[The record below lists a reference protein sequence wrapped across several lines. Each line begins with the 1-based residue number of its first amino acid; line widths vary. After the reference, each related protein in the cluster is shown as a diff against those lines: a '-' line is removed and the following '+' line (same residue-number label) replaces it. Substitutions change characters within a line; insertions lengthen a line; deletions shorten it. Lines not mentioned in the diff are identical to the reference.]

1 MKKLIIV
8 VVSIL
13 LGCGSGIHIKGVN
26 AAKDFS
32 LTKYKTFNFVN
43 VDVKGDAL
51 GPNYQSNLELLK
63 NAIVKQMDLKGLKLD
78 TNDPGLMVNI
88 GVVVSE
94 EIQTRETS
102 FSNPGDRMG
111 YMGQRNYSWQAG
123 EVEVGRYREG
133 TVTLDLVDKASSKL
147 VWQGSAESVLPNKET
162 NVPTLID
169 TGMEQLFAKIK

>member
-1 MKKLIIV
+1 MKKLIILV
-8 VVSIL
+8 ACL
-13 LGCGSGIHIKGVN
+13 LFGCSSVNIKGVN
-26 AAKDFS
+26 SAPDFS
-32 LTKYKTFNFVN
+32 LSKYKTFNFFD

-78 TNDPGLMVNI
+78 TSNPDLMVNI

-102 FSNPGDRMG
+102 FTNPTDRVG

-123 EVEVGRYREG
+123 EVEVGKYREG
-133 TVTLDLVDKASSKL
+133 TVTLDLVDKASNKL
-147 VWQGSAESVLPNKET
+147 VWQGSADSVLPNKEK
-162 NVPTLID
+162 NVPALID
-169 TGMEQLFAKIK
+169 SSMGQLFAKIK